1 MIRTAECVTPRHPDK
16 ICDRIS
22 DAILDACLTEDPMS
36 RVAIECLG
44 GHGVITVTGELAT
57 SGYVN
62 IAKIAKEIIEEASY
76 GVMVNVVEQS
86 SAINQGVS
94 SGGAGDQG
102 VMVGYACNENEAM
115 IPDELFY
122 ARKLCM
128 YLYVDCMI
136 NVDGK
141 TQVTMEDGKIKS
153 VVASF
158 QKTNKA
164 KLEGKVKLFLD
175 GINNIVDP
183 DVVIHANPAGDWVLG
198 GFEADTGLTG
208 RKIAVDNYG
217 PRVPIGG
224 GAFSGKD
231 ASKVDRSGAYAARKA
246 AVELL
251 NQFPTCKEAFV
262 YLAYGIGLVYPLM
275 ATAHLIGFDSGET
288 RIVEL
293 DPSKFTPNRII
304 ENLKLKDPIFSR
316 TARWGHMGRGFI
328 WDDPETKLFT

>member
-22 DAILDACLTEDPMS
+22 DAILDACLDEDEMS
-36 RVAIECLG
+36 HVAIETMG
-44 GHGVITVTGELAT
+44 GHGVINVTGELTT

-62 IAKIAKEIIEEASY
+62 IAKIAKGIVEEENY

-86 SAINQGVS
+86 PAINRGVS

-102 VMVGYACNENEAM
+102 IMVGYACNENEAM

-122 ARKLCM
+122 ARKICM
-128 YLYVDCMI
+128 YLYVDCGF

-158 QKTNKA
+158 QKVRSEELKR
-164 KLEGKVKLFLD
+164 KVNDFLRSID
-175 GINNIVDP
+175 NVAGP
-183 DVVIHANPAGDWVLG
+183 DVVVHANPAGDWVLG
-198 GFEADTGLTG
+198 GFDADTGLTG

-231 ASKVDRSGAYAARKA
+231 SSKVDRSGAYAARKA

-251 NQFPTCKEAFV
+251 YSTPQSKEVFV

-275 ATAHLIGFDSGET
+275 ATAHITLSNGEKKEL
-288 RIVEL
+288 EL

-304 ENLKLKDPIFSR
+304 ENLKLRDPNFSR
-316 TARWGHMGRGFI
+316 TARWGHMGRGFP
-328 WDDPETKLFT
+328 WDVPGSKLFT